1 MEIKATDL
9 RIGNWIKDHTGLN
22 NVVKMIGVGWVKFID
37 DEACAFDL
45 CSGIP
50 LTEELLLK
58 IGFEKCNDMDSWY
71 SINLLNEWSK
81 LLINT
86 KYYMAQLSINRHD
99 TPVGKRIFKDFH
111 QLQNLYHALTGQE
124 LTLS

>member
-1 MEIKATDL
+1 MEIKPTDL

-58 IGFEKCNDMDSWY
+58 MGFVRFGNYYHNKIDEGF
-71 SINLLNEWSK
+71 SIVTRAGLFYVCWDDKNY
-81 LLINT
+81 LI
-86 KYYMAQLSINRHD
+86 Q
-99 TPVGKRIFKDFH
+99 VGTVH
-111 QLQNLYHALTGQE
+111 ALQNAFYLLTGQE